1 VRQVSD
7 RSSGRPPVEPA
18 PASLAP
24 GGRPAPRD
32 VDLAAEVAALAAL
45 LADVVQVAQ
54 SSAIFPGQ
62 WAELAELALEH
73 ASVRSALHAER
84 TESGHGQR

>member
-1 VRQVSD
+1 VSD
-7 RSSGRPPVEPA
+7 RSSGRPLAERP
-18 PASLAP
+18 SSQAP

-45 LADVVQVAQ
+45 LADVVQIAQ

-73 ASVRSALHAER
+73 ASVRAALQAER
-84 TESGHGQR
+84 TESGHVQY

>member
-1 VRQVSD
+1 MRQVSD
-7 RSSGRPPVEPA
+7 LSSGRSLVERPP
-18 PASLAP
+18 SQAP

-45 LADVVQVAQ
+45 LADVVQIAR

-62 WAELAELALEH
+62 WAELAELAQEH
-73 ASVRSALHAER
+73 ASVRAALQAER
-84 TESGHGQR
+84 TGSGRVQC